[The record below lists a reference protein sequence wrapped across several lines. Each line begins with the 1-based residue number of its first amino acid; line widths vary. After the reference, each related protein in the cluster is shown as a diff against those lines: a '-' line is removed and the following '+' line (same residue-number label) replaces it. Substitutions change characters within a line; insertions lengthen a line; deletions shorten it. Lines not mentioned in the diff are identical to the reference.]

1 MQSHS
6 SKARRD
12 GGHGQRSLRGAAIT
26 GLACVVFAMLS
37 GSALADPAACSKD
50 NAALAATS
58 ADIVKCAGFGV
69 GIGGFFFA
77 KPDITS
83 AVVRGGIVRILE
95 EHHREASA
103 WFELHTT
110 PFGLS
115 FLGNDNI
122 KWGPFVATQLGST
135 NGSFNSFAA
144 GAMFNMPATEGSRVS
159 FGLGLGYGWTQI
171 HQLGDGFVEN
181 QAPPAAEAAPSIDAT
196 TVRLKQTDI
205 GGPVVMLSLSY
216 SPQ

>member
-1 MQSHS
+1 
-6 SKARRD
+6 
-12 GGHGQRSLRGAAIT
+12 
-26 GLACVVFAMLS
+26 MLS
-37 GSALADPAACSKD
+37 GSALAASDGSSC
-50 NAALAATS
+50 NNTS
-58 ADIVKCAGFGV
+58 SAGTTGSQQSAGTGNGGPSGGTENTVGGDIVKCAGFGI

-83 AVVRGGIVRILE
+83 AVVRGGVVRILE

-110 PFGLS
+110 PFELS
-115 FLGNDNI
+115 VLGHNNI
-122 KWGPFVATQLGST
+122 NWGPFVATQLGST
-135 NGSFNSFAA
+135 NGNFNSFAV
-144 GAMFNMPATEGSRVS
+144 GAMFNIPATQGSNVS

-181 QAPPAAEAAPSIDAT
+181 QAPPPGEAAPSIDAT

-205 GGPVVMLSLSY
+205 GGPVVMLSVSY
-216 SPQ
+216 SPK